1 MGSPAQHAPSGASR
15 RPDTGPAFGW
25 ARRRRRHDAGAGELL
40 SSARR
45 GITLRAVASVSSSS
59 RLAIGAPSLLFD
71 RLAVAVLVAVA
82 GVALMTF
89 RDYGLGWDDYAH
101 SEYGE
106 LLVALYGSRFTDRR
120 ALSFVNLY
128 MYGGGFDLLAALAAK
143 VAPFTLFETR
153 RLTGALVGLIG
164 LIATWRTGRRI
175 GGPLAGF
182 AALVLLAT
190 CPLYIGHMFLNAKD
204 APFAVAMA
212 ILLLAQVRVLEAY
225 PRITPATGALTG
237 TGFGLSIGSRIMG
250 GFGGVDLA
258 GALALLAV
266 LEARLDGLRPAAAR
280 LGRCLLSLLPA
291 LVLAYA
297 LMALVW
303 PWSVIDPLNPWR
315 AVAYF
320 SHFFEQPW
328 RELFAGE
335 LVLVPDMP
343 RSYVPTLF
351 ALQLPELLLG
361 LALAGTVGTLIA
373 ACRRNL
379 APNRRAILVLVVLA
393 ATLPIVVTVLARPA
407 MYNGIRHFVFVLPPL
422 AVLGGLAAAWLIAG
436 LRQHS
441 RWLAA
446 AACIALLAGSALP
459 IRDMVR
465 LHPYEYTYY
474 NRLAGGIAGAHGRF
488 MLDYWGLSFKQASQG
503 LAREL
508 AERHESKPAERRW
521 KLAVCG
527 PHRSPQVELGPDF
540 ETSWDPQGAD
550 FALMLGEFYC
560 RTFDA
565 PILVE
570 IVREG
575 VVYARVYDIRGR
587 SFATLLTTPTP

>member
-1 MGSPAQHAPSGASR
+1 MSER
-15 RPDTGPAFGW
+15 T
-25 ARRRRRHDAGAGELL
+25 AG
-40 SSARR
+40 
-45 GITLRAVASVSSSS
+45 
-59 RLAIGAPSLLFD
+59 LLFD

-89 RDYGLGWDDYAH
+89 RDYGLGWDDYTH

-106 LLVALYGSRFTDRR
+106 LLVALYGSGFADRR

-143 VAPFTLFETR
+143 LAPFTLFETR
-153 RLTGALVGLIG
+153 RLVGALVGLVG

-190 CPLYIGHMFLNAKD
+190 CPLYIGHMFMNAKD

-212 ILLLAQVRVLEAY
+212 LLLLALVRVFEAY
-225 PRITPATGALTG
+225 PRVTPANGVLTG
-237 TGFGLSIGSRIMG
+237 TGLGLSIGSRIMG
-250 GFGGVDLA
+250 GFGGLDLA
-258 GALALLAV
+258 GALALVAV
-266 LEARLDGLRPAAAR
+266 IEARLDGWRPAAAR
-280 LGRCLLSLLPA
+280 LGRFLLSLLHA

-297 LMALVW
+297 VMALVW

-328 RELFAGE
+328 RELFEGE
-335 LVLVPDMP
+335 LAPVTEMP
-343 RSYVPTLF
+343 RSYAPTLF
-351 ALQLPELLLG
+351 ALQLPEILLG
-361 LALAGTVGTLIA
+361 LSLAGTAGTLIA
-373 ACRRNL
+373 ACRRDL
-379 APNRRAILVLVVLA
+379 AANRRAVLVLVVLA
-393 ATLPIVVTVLARPA
+393 ATLPIVVTVLARPS

-422 AVLGGLAAAWLIAG
+422 AVLGGLAGAWLIEA

-441 RWLAA
+441 RRLAA
-446 AACIALLAGSALP
+446 AVGIALLAACALP
-459 IRDMVR
+459 VVDMVR
-465 LHPYEYTYY
+465 LHPYEYTFF
-474 NRLAGGIAGAHGRF
+474 NRLAGGVAGAHGRF

-503 LAREL
+503 LAGKL

-540 ETSWDPQGAD
+540 ETSWDPKGAD

-560 RTFDA
+560 VNFDA

-587 SFATLLTTPTP
+587 SFTTLLTTPAP